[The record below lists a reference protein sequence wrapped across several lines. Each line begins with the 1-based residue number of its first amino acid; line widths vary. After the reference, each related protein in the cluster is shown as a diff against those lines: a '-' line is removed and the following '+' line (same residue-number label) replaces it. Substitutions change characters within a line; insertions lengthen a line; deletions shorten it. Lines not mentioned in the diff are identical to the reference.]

1 MRLDDGQLL
10 TEGPAIVQYL
20 ADLKPEAGLLP
31 PPATLARARV
41 QEWLTFIG
49 TELHKNFSPLFN
61 PQASADWKAAALG
74 VSAAY
79 LSALEHGR
87 RGAPNWALVQKIIGY
102 FNVIWDDAEQLL
114 GLARISH
121 PRVTIDTS
129 GLDPRATELANRL
142 ALSIEHLSQK
152 QLDGMIA
159 ILEGAFLQAP
169 K

>member
-1 MRLDDGQLL
+1 MTPFGARLRELREAKG
-10 TEGPAIVQYL
+10 VSL
-20 ADLKPEAGLLP
+20 ADMA
-31 PPATLARARV
+31 A
-41 QEWLTFIG
+41 
-49 TELHKNFSPLFN
+49 ELGIS
-61 PQASADWKAAALG
+61 S
-74 VSAAY
+74 AY
-79 LSALEHGR
+79 LSALEHGK
-87 RGAPNWALVQKIIGY
+87 RGRPSWYLIQRIIAY

-142 ALSIEHLSQK
+142 ALSIEHLSQE